1 MQRVRVG
8 EAGAPAEGGAGGRL
22 SRMFCWRFVCA
33 RRTWG
38 LAVLVRVRFLQVW
51 QLGSSG
57 WSFLEEGQVWGRA
70 RSEPQTPR

>member
-1 MQRVRVG
+1 
-8 EAGAPAEGGAGGRL
+8 
-22 SRMFCWRFVCA
+22 MFCWRFVCV